1 MINQNKKLIMKKFLA
16 IMLLAVIGVCYA
28 VPSKAEFKI
37 GPRIGLNVNKL
48 SLDSKMLD
56 GSNRCGFTG
65 GVQAEYMMPDL
76 ISIIGLGFNL
86 SLMYTNMDYSV
97 EYTGTDPNIGTL
109 SKDTKFGKHFL
120 EIPLNVKFNIGIPV
134 LKKLFSPY
142 VFTGPSVAF
151 RLDKDE
157 SKLFSTKTSQ
167 WVWNVG
173 LGLEFINKL
182 QIGASY
188 GFGMNN
194 IMDGVEL
201 PVIGEV
207 NAEKLK
213 ASTNYWTVT
222 AAWLF

>member
-1 MINQNKKLIMKKFLA
+1 MKKTLA

-48 SLDSKMLD
+48 NFDGKMFD
-56 GSNRCGFTG
+56 GSHRCGFTG
-65 GVQAEYMMPDL
+65 GIQAEYMLPM
-76 ISIIGLGFNL
+76 ISLGIDL
-86 SLMYTNMDYSV
+86 SLMYSYMDYNV
-97 EYTGTDPNIGTL
+97 EENVSGTNQSTN
-109 SKDTKFGKHFL
+109 TKFGKHFL
-120 EIPLNVKFNIGIPV
+120 EIPLNIKYKIGIPV
-134 LKKLFSPY
+134 VKKIFSPY

-157 SKLFSTKTSQ
+157 NKYFSTKTSQ
-167 WVWNVG
+167 WVWNIG
-173 LGLEFINKL
+173 LGLEFINHL

-201 PVIGEV
+201 PVVGQV
-207 NAEKLK
+207 NTDKLK
-213 ASTNYWTVT
+213 ARTNYWTVT

>member
-1 MINQNKKLIMKKFLA
+1 MKKTLA

-48 SLDSKMLD
+48 NFDGKMFD

-65 GVQAEYMMPDL
+65 GIQAEYMLPM
-76 ISIIGLGFNL
+76 ISLGIDL
-86 SLMYTNMDYSV
+86 SLMYSYMDYNV
-97 EYTGTDPNIGTL
+97 EENVSGTNQSTN
-109 SKDTKFGKHFL
+109 TKFGKHFL
-120 EIPLNVKFNIGIPV
+120 EIPLNIKYKIGIPV
-134 LKKLFSPY
+134 VKKIFSPY

-157 SKLFSTKTSQ
+157 NKYLSTKTSQ
-167 WVWNVG
+167 WVWNIG
-173 LGLEFINKL
+173 LGLEFINHL

-201 PVIGEV
+201 PVVGQV
-207 NAEKLK
+207 NTDKLK
-213 ASTNYWTVT
+213 ARTNYWTVT

>member
-1 MINQNKKLIMKKFLA
+1 MKKTLA

-48 SLDSKMLD
+48 NFDGKMFD

-65 GVQAEYMMPDL
+65 GIQAEYMLPM
-76 ISIIGLGFNL
+76 ISLGIDL
-86 SLMYTNMDYSV
+86 SLMYSYMDYNV
-97 EYTGTDPNIGTL
+97 EENVSGTNQSTN
-109 SKDTKFGKHFL
+109 TKFGKHFL
-120 EIPLNVKFNIGIPV
+120 EIPLNIKYKIGIPV
-134 LKKLFSPY
+134 VKKIFSPY

-157 SKLFSTKTSQ
+157 NKYFSTKTSQ
-167 WVWNVG
+167 WVWNIG
-173 LGLEFINKL
+173 LGLEFINHL

-201 PVIGEV
+201 PVVGQV
-207 NAEKLK
+207 NTDKLK
-213 ASTNYWTVT
+213 ARTNYWTVT